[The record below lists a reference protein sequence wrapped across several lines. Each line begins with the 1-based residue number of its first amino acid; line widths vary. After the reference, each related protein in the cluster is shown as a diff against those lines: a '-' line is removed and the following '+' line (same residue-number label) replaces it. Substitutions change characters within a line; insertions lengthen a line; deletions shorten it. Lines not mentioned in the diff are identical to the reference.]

1 MFALEYTF
9 EGKMFAVI
17 FFCGNLFLQIAR
29 KIVKIAK
36 IRTRKNFV
44 PHGISS
50 LSKLCLFCSQPVPIF
65 EENNKKIV
73 PFVGEKLQRIRNFL
87 Y

>member
-17 FFCGNLFLQIAR
+17 FFCGNLFLQIAG
-29 KIVKIAK
+29 KIVKIA
-36 IRTRKNFV
+36 KNFV

-65 EENNKKIV
+65 VENNKKIV